1 MLATYLEA
9 WVAHAAGSVA
19 LMSASEAELTS
30 SVTAV
35 LQGVAASSAKA
46 FDGADFLAS
55 SSTDLGLA
63 RANGIAVDMHGT
75 CAAQA

>member
-1 MLATYLEA
+1 MTPLASTAMLATYLEA

-35 LQGVAASSAKA
+35 LQGVAANIISE
-46 FDGADFLAS
+46 
-55 SSTDLGLA
+55 TLA
-63 RANGIAVDMHGT
+63 RTA
-75 CAAQA
+75 